1 MRTIKM
7 IGLAIVAVVALSA
20 VSVASASAEE
30 FIASKTG
37 KIKGKQTTNQE
48 FKTGGGSTVVCK
60 KAEPSGE
67 VTKLKGTEQESTVA
81 YSECT
86 VSGLGSAS
94 VTPATYTFFIPLLVS
109 VLTNNITI
117 KATALGVKCTIV
129 VKPQMLVATGNMTEL
144 NYENKSGKLLFVSKV
159 TKIASEITE
168 SNNESLC
175 GKVGELKEGTYTG
188 SVEAEVEGGTIEVK

>member
-1 MRTIKM
+1 MRT
-7 IGLAIVAVVALSA
+7 GP
-20 VSVASASAEE
+20 SVASASAAE
-30 FIASKTG
+30 FIYSKTG
-37 KIKGKQTTNQE
+37 KFKGKQTTNQE
-48 FKTGGGSTVVCK
+48 YKTGGGATVVCK
-60 KAEPSGE
+60 KSEPSGE